1 MRRSPAEFAR
11 VKTRFPQWYI
21 QHTLPCA
28 AIPGYNAVEITTG
41 RRIRCASLAEL
52 EDKLAQARQGGL
64 AATPPDG

>member
-21 QHTLPCA
+21 QRTLPCA

-41 RRIRCASLAEL
+41 WRRP
-52 EDKLAQARQGGL
+52 AR
-64 AATPPDG
+64 AA